1 MATLKLEIVTPEEKI
16 YSEDVEMVTLPGSEG
31 ELGVYPKHVP
41 LLTTLVPGELR
52 VLKNGRET
60 AMAIGEGFV
69 EIKADAVS
77 VLTDMALESEKID
90 IATAEAAVERAK
102 AAMKEDQTARTG
114 GCHSSVAA
122 KSACPVA
129 RQTPP
134 PPRVNEGRSFRAK
147 SRNPVALSFGLQR
160 GILRLR
166 FAPLRMTSPD
176 ILGIIAGNGVYPRL
190 LADGARR
197 AGVEKIVAAAFT
209 DETDPVLER
218 HVNVLEWMR
227 VGQLGRLLKFFRS
240 QDIHHAIMAGQIAP
254 KNLFDLR
261 PDLKALMLL
270 GKLKERNAESIFAAI
285 ADELAKVEVDLL
297 PATTFLEDSLARPG
311 LIAGPKLSP
320 RQEHDVE
327 LGWNAAKEIARLDIG
342 QTIIIKN
349 GTIVAVEALEGTN
362 EAIKRGGTLARE
374 GAVMVKVSK
383 PNQDMRFDVP
393 VIGVETV
400 RIAAESGVRV
410 IAVEAGKTLLLERDA
425 VIALANGSNMSVV
438 AR

>member
-1 MATLKLEIVTPEEKI
+1 
-16 YSEDVEMVTLPGSEG
+16 
-31 ELGVYPKHVP
+31 
-41 LLTTLVPGELR
+41 
-52 VLKNGRET
+52 
-60 AMAIGEGFV
+60 
-69 EIKADAVS
+69 VS
-77 VLTDMALESEKID
+77 
-90 IATAEAAVERAK
+90 
-102 AAMKEDQTARTG
+102 
-114 GCHSSVAA
+114 
-122 KSACPVA
+122 SACLFQIRCLA
-129 RQTPP
+129 QPP
-134 PPRVNEGRSFRAK
+134 LHA
-147 SRNPVALSFGLQR
+147 
-160 GILRLR
+160 
-166 FAPLRMTSPD
+166 
-176 ILGIIAGNGVYPRL
+176 LGIIAGNGVYPRL

-285 ADELAKVEVDLL
+285 ADELAKIDVDLL
-297 PATTFLEDSLARPG
+297 PATTFLEDSLAQSG
-311 LIAGPKLSP
+311 VIAGPKLSS
-320 RQEHDVE
+320 REEHDVD
-327 LGWNAAKEIARLDIG
+327 LGWNVAKEIARLDIG
-342 QTIIIKN
+342 QTIVIKN

-410 IAVEAGKTLLLERDA
+410 IGVEAGKTLLLERDA

>member
-1 MATLKLEIVTPEEKI
+1 MA
-16 YSEDVEMVTLPGSEG
+16 
-31 ELGVYPKHVP
+31 
-41 LLTTLVPGELR
+41 
-52 VLKNGRET
+52 
-60 AMAIGEGFV
+60 
-69 EIKADAVS
+69 
-77 VLTDMALESEKID
+77 
-90 IATAEAAVERAK
+90 
-102 AAMKEDQTARTG
+102 Q
-114 GCHSSVAA
+114 
-122 KSACPVA
+122 
-129 RQTPP
+129 
-134 PPRVNEGRSFRAK
+134 
-147 SRNPVALSFGLQR
+147 
-160 GILRLR
+160 
-166 FAPLRMTSPD
+166 APLHA
-176 ILGIIAGNGVYPRL
+176 LGIIAGNGVYPRL
-190 LADGARR
+190 LADGARK
-197 AGVEKIVAAAFT
+197 AGVVKIVATAFT

-227 VGQLGRLLKFFRS
+227 VGQLGRFLKFFRS
-240 QDIHHAIMAGQIAP
+240 QGIQHAIMAGQIAP

-261 PDLKALMLL
+261 PDLKTLMLL

-285 ADELAKVEVDLL
+285 ADELAKIDVDLL
-297 PATTFLEDSLARPG
+297 PATTFLEDSLAQSG
-311 LIAGPKLSP
+311 VIAGPKLSP
-320 RQEHDVE
+320 RQEHDIE
-327 LGWNAAKEIARLDIG
+327 LGWNVAKEIARLDIG

>member
-1 MATLKLEIVTPEEKI
+1 M
-16 YSEDVEMVTLPGSEG
+16 S
-31 ELGVYPKHVP
+31 
-41 LLTTLVPGELR
+41 
-52 VLKNGRET
+52 
-60 AMAIGEGFV
+60 
-69 EIKADAVS
+69 
-77 VLTDMALESEKID
+77 
-90 IATAEAAVERAK
+90 
-102 AAMKEDQTARTG
+102 
-114 GCHSSVAA
+114 
-122 KSACPVA
+122 SACLFQIRCLP
-129 RQTPP
+129 QPP
-134 PPRVNEGRSFRAK
+134 LHA
-147 SRNPVALSFGLQR
+147 
-160 GILRLR
+160 
-166 FAPLRMTSPD
+166 
-176 ILGIIAGNGVYPRL
+176 LGIIAGNGVYPRL

-240 QDIHHAIMAGQIAP
+240 QGIHHAIMAGQIAP

-270 GKLKERNAESIFAAI
+270 GKLKQRNAESIFAAI
-285 ADELAKVEVDLL
+285 ADELAKIDIDLL
-297 PATTFLEDSLARPG
+297 PATTFLEDSLARSG
-311 LIAGPKLSP
+311 VIAGPKLSP

-342 QTIIIKN
+342 QTIVIKN